1 MHFTDPIALENYLA
15 PVGGEVRIRPMRGS
29 QFRAKI
35 NMRMLQAGGLFT
47 INADSFFAQKTPQQD
62 FFGFTIPLN
71 APFAVSES
79 GSDQAYGRH
88 NAHLLSPD
96 NPFTFKSEKNCHALA
111 CNIFVDS
118 LAQYKER
125 VLQES
130 PSSMQKLP
138 NTNVSLISAEGGT
151 AFRAIVRV
159 WVALGTEALSTNAM
173 FLQEIEDDLL
183 SSFLLLVE
191 ESHTNR
197 KETGLPAK
205 FLIDRAEEYISA
217 NLDKAI
223 TRDEL
228 ANIASVSIRSLSRAF
243 NRKYDLGPMEY
254 IRHRRLDCCYTKL
267 RGSDPIETTVTE
279 VAMSYG
285 FGHIG
290 KFAITYKQ
298 AFGESPSDSLRAV

>member
-1 MHFTDPIALENYLA
+1 MHFTDPIAFENYLS
-15 PVGGEVRIRPMRGS
+15 PVGGEVCIRPMRGS
-29 QFRAKI
+29 QFRAEI
-35 NMRMLQAGGLFT
+35 NMRKLQAGGLFT
-47 INADSFFAQKTPQQD
+47 INADSFFAQKAPQQD

-88 NAHLLSPD
+88 NAHLLSPG

-111 CNIFVDS
+111 CNILVDS

-125 VLQES
+125 MLQES
-130 PSSMQKLP
+130 SSSMQQLP
-138 NTNVSLISAEGGT
+138 NTNVSLISAEGSM
-151 AFRAIVRV
+151 AFRAIVRI
-159 WVALGTEALSTNAM
+159 WVALGTDAMSTNAI

-183 SSFLLLVE
+183 SSFILLVE

-197 KETGLPAK
+197 EAGLPAQ
-205 FLIDRAEEYISA
+205 FLLERAEEYISA

-254 IRHRRLDCCYTKL
+254 IRHRRLDSCYIKL
-267 RGSDPIETTVTE
+267 RGSDPLETTVTE

-298 AFGESPSDSLRAV
+298 AFGESPSTSLRAV